1 MRPDGGGSVGLG
13 YLLIRPLRRMEKVAI
28 VNKILEAL
36 TWHVGHLVRRLRM
49 DARMTQAQLAK
60 RAGIP
65 LSALQK
71 LEESGS
77 ATLSTLHSVT
87 AELETSAADLL
98 GYIQT
103 LNGKREDSES
113 SLDVAR
119 EA

>member
-1 MRPDGGGSVGLG
+1 MS
-13 YLLIRPLRRMEKVAI
+13 I
-28 VNKILEAL
+28 ILEAL

-71 LEESGS
+71 LEEGGS
-77 ATLSTLHSVT
+77 ATLSTLHAVT
-87 AELETSAADLL
+87 KELKTTAADLL
-98 GYIQT
+98 GYVQA
-103 LNGKREDSES
+103 LNRKRGGKES
-113 SLDVAR
+113 SLDMAR

>member
-1 MRPDGGGSVGLG
+1 MN
-13 YLLIRPLRRMEKVAI
+13 IM
-28 VNKILEAL
+28 LESL
-36 TWHVGHLVRRLRM
+36 SWHVGHLVRRLRM

-71 LEESGS
+71 LEEKGS
-77 ATLSTLHSVT
+77 ATLSALHAVT
-87 AELETSAADLL
+87 GELETTAADLL
-98 GYIQT
+98 GYVQT
-103 LNGKREDSES
+103 LNGKREDGES